1 MAPSEPS
8 IVLVDHTTYLADRV
22 ADALITAGFDI
33 LEAESASDCLDRL
46 GQTEVD
52 GVLTSYALPDLDG
65 VRLSRSIRVT
75 HPNLPLILAPEKGSE
90 SIASD
95 AIAAGVTNY
104 VPRELDAHTVVS
116 RIKESFDQTTPWVD
130 DENAKRYHHLL
141 EVSPVAINLFDST
154 GESIWCN
161 QAVLELL
168 GLDSRDEL
176 IGNSIFDF
184 IHPDDHQLATREI
197 QRVTKQKES
206 VGPTEM
212 KLQRAD
218 GAIRHIYVSTAIG
231 QFLGEDIGQAIA
243 VDITPLRQVQ
253 HELREEQEF
262 IDTALDS
269 LSDVFYVINEEYQLE
284 QWNHTVE
291 DITGYDT
298 SELAERNVL
307 ELFVSEDQPRVE
319 ESIETVFETGSDTV
333 EAAIITDNGHR
344 ELFEF
349 RGRRLDF
356 DDAPKI
362 VGIGRN
368 ITEQR
373 ERERQLTVLERWL
386 RHNIRNDLNVIQ
398 GNAAKILANPN
409 ADPVTHARLIHQH
422 AEHLIEQADHQ
433 RNVVDIITNS
443 PDPTRLD
450 LPVLVRSLVDRTRDR
465 YPSADIDLSIND
477 SVTVSAL
484 PVLNEAV
491 TELLENAIKHNDTDT
506 PTIALSV
513 TCNGEYGTIEL
524 VDNGPGIPD
533 MDKDELLIDK
543 EVNQIHH
550 GSGFGLFLS
559 YWMARM
565 SGGTMEI
572 SPNNPRGTVITLSLP
587 LADSDDYSSSREATG
602 S

>member
-1 MAPSEPS
+1 M
-8 IVLVDHTTYLADRV
+8 
-22 ADALITAGFDI
+22 
-33 LEAESASDCLDRL
+33 LD
-46 GQTEVD
+46 
-52 GVLTSYALPDLDG
+52 
-65 VRLSRSIRVT
+65 
-75 HPNLPLILAPEKGSE
+75 
-90 SIASD
+90 
-95 AIAAGVTNY
+95 
-104 VPRELDAHTVVS
+104 
-116 RIKESFDQTTPWVD
+116 
-130 DENAKRYHHLL
+130 
-141 EVSPVAINLFDST
+141 
-154 GESIWCN
+154 
-161 QAVLELL
+161 LL

-176 IGNSIFDF
+176 IGRSIFDF
-184 IHPDDHQLATREI
+184 IHPADHDLARGEI
-197 QRVTKQKES
+197 QQVTDEKES

-218 GAIRHIYVSTAIG
+218 GAIRHIYVSTAVG
-231 QFLGEDIGQAIA
+231 EFLGEDIGQAIA
-243 VDITPLRQVQ
+243 VDVTPLRHVQ

-269 LSDVFYVINEEYQLE
+269 LPDVFYVINEEYALE

-291 DITGYDT
+291 DVTGFDE
-298 SELAERNVL
+298 SELDAHNVL
-307 ELFVSEDQPRVE
+307 DLFVPEDQPRVE
-319 ESIETVFETGSDTV
+319 ESIKTVLETGSDTV
-333 EAAIITDNGHR
+333 EAAIITDNGHP
-344 ELFEF
+344 ELYEF
-349 RGRRLDF
+349 RGRRLVI

-398 GNAAKILANPN
+398 GNAAKILDNPN
-409 ADPVTHARLIHQH
+409 ADPVNYSRLIHRH

-433 RNVVDIITNS
+433 RNVVDIITNP

-450 LPVLVRSLVDRTRDR
+450 LPAVLQSLVDRTRDR
-465 YPSADIDLSIND
+465 YPSADIDCIID
-477 SVTVSAL
+477 DPVTVSAL
-484 PVLNEAV
+484 PVLTEAV
-491 TELLENAIKHNDTDT
+491 TELLENAIKHNDSDT
-506 PTIALSV
+506 PTIALRVSH
-513 TCNGEYGTIEL
+513 NGEYGTIEL

-572 SPNNPRGTVITLSLP
+572 SSNNPRGTCITLSLP
-587 LADSDDYSSSREATG
+587 RADSADHSSR
-602 S
+602 